1 MKEFLLKIISRDWF
15 FWFGR
20 TTFLI
25 YAKLFLNLK
34 VLNQDKVPRKGG
46 LVVVSN
52 HFSTLDPPMM
62 GVSIPREAHYMAKK
76 ELFEGP
82 FWLKLLVTGL
92 RAYPVDR
99 EGNATGAIKDS
110 IRKVKEKQ
118 VAIGIFIQ
126 GTRNAGDAEA
136 LDGAAFIAQRA
147 GVPLQPAAIWREG
160 RNFRVSFGD
169 PVIPQGKS
177 REEMAAL
184 TEELMERIQE
194 LLPKEVMGDRGSVGL
209 YCYLSPITYDL

>member
-1 MKEFLLKIISRDWF
+1 MKGLLLKIISQDWF

-25 YAKLFLNLK
+25 YAKIFLNLK
-34 VLNQDKVPRKGG
+34 VFNREKVPRQGG

-52 HFSTLDPPMM
+52 HFSALDPPVM

-99 EGNATGAIKDS
+99 QGNATGAIKDS
-110 IRKVKEKQ
+110 IRKVKDQQ

-147 GVPLQPAAIWREG
+147 GVPVQPAAIWREG
-160 RNFRVSFGD
+160 RKFRVNFGD
-169 PVIPQGKS
+169 PVIPQSKS
-177 REEMAAL
+177 REEMTAL
-184 TEELMERIQE
+184 TESLMAKIQA
-194 LLPKEVMGDRGSVGL
+194 LLPE
-209 YCYLSPITYDL
+209 DLERMEIEGRK

>member
-1 MKEFLLKIISRDWF
+1 MKEFLLKIISQDWF

-20 TTFLI
+20 TAFLI
-25 YAKLFLNLK
+25 YAKIFLNLK
-34 VLNQDKVPRKGG
+34 VINKDKVPRKGG

-52 HFSTLDPPMM
+52 HFSALDPPVM

-99 EGNATGAIKDS
+99 EGNATGAIKES

-118 VAIGIFIQ
+118 VVIGIFIQ
-126 GTRNAGDAEA
+126 GTRNAGDADA

-147 GVPLQPAAIWREG
+147 GVPLQPAAIWQEG
-160 RNFRVSFGD
+160 RNFRVRFGD
-169 PVIPQGKS
+169 PVVPEGKS
-177 REEMAAL
+177 REEIAAL
-184 TEELMERIQE
+184 TDSLMEKIEE
-194 LLPKEVMGDRGSVGL
+194 LLPQQVIGDG
-209 YCYLSPITYDL
+209 

>member
-1 MKEFLLKIISRDWF
+1 MKEFLLKIISQDWF

-20 TTFLI
+20 TAFLI
-25 YAKLFLNLK
+25 YAKIFLNLK
-34 VLNQDKVPRKGG
+34 VINKDKVPRKGG

-52 HFSTLDPPMM
+52 HFSALDPPVM

-99 EGNATGAIKDS
+99 EGNATGAIKES

-118 VAIGIFIQ
+118 VVIGIFIQ

-147 GVPLQPAAIWREG
+147 GVPLQPAAIWQEG
-160 RNFRVSFGD
+160 RNFRVRFGD
-169 PVIPQGKS
+169 PVVPEGKS
-177 REEMAAL
+177 REEIAAL
-184 TEELMERIQE
+184 TDSLMEKIEE
-194 LLPKEVMGDRGSVGL
+194 LLPQQVIGDG
-209 YCYLSPITYDL
+209 